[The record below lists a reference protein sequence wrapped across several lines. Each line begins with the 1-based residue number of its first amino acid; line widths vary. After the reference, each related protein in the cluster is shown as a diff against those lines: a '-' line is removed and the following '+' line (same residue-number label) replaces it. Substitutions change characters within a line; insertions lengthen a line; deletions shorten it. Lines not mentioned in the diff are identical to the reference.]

1 MTPRPLADII
11 QRIIDTEEKYAVEDQ
26 TIRGATFKT
35 FKNAPHDLRAVL
47 DLCLTYEDAEFL
59 VYQDERYTFKE
70 VHNITNRIADVLIT
84 IYGIGPGDPVAL
96 VMRNTPEYPMLMMAL
111 ASVGA
116 LTVCLNS
123 WWTEKELKYGF
134 LDCGASLAFVDEER
148 SEKIRSFASDLGI
161 KLVQVRDANTNKT
174 QVFWDQLAGESEN
187 LAAKVTIDKDDD
199 FVVLY
204 TSGSTGYPKGVVLT
218 HRNIASTIHSWF
230 FGLHVQDILGVRP
243 APMIDETG
251 KLYQG
256 GILVATPFFH
266 VSGTL
271 PFFLALSIGGKL
283 IILHKWDPV
292 QAAKLVEKEKI
303 SRVGG
308 VPTMAAELI
317 DAATETGANIQSL
330 RFLDTGGAQRP
341 EQHPAK
347 VVKAV
352 PHILTG
358 TSYGLTESGGL
369 GITMRGTAYLDNPL
383 AAGRPTPPLLE
394 IKIVD
399 EQYEQVPVG
408 QVGELLL
415 KSPANMRCYLN
426 RPEDTAQTLRDG
438 WLSTG
443 DLAKIDEEGIV
454 YIVDRKKN
462 IIIRGGE
469 NISCAEV
476 QTVLHYHPDV
486 LEVCVFPI
494 ADDRLGETVGAAVFI
509 SNSTKTSG
517 DELRS
522 FLRQYLAEYKIPTKI
537 WLRNQPLPRGASEK
551 IDQLTIRAE
560 YTS

>member
-1 MTPRPLADII
+1 MKPRPLAEVI
-11 QRIIDTEEKYAVEDQ
+11 QRVVDTEEKYAIEDQ
-26 TIRGATFKT
+26 TIRGVTLKT
-35 FKNAPHDLRAVL
+35 FKNAPHDLREVL
-47 DLCLTYEDAEFL
+47 DLCLIHNDAEFL
-59 VYQDERYTFKE
+59 IYQDERYTFRE
-70 VHNITNRIADVLIT
+70 VYNITKKIADILIT
-84 IYGIGPGDPVAL
+84 TYRIRPGDPVAL
-96 VMRNTPEYPMLMMAL
+96 VMRNTPEYPMLMMAI

-134 LDCGASLAFVDEER
+134 LDCGASLAFVDAQR
-148 SEKIRSFASDLGI
+148 SEKIIPFSCDLGI
-161 KLVQVRDANTNKT
+161 KLVEVRDAKTNKN
-174 QVFWDQLAGESEN
+174 QAFWGQLAGESEN
-187 LAAKVTIDKDDD
+187 LAAKVSIGKDND

-230 FGLHVQDILGVRP
+230 FGLHVQDLLGVKP
-243 APMIDETG
+243 APMIDG
-251 KLYQG
+251 AGRPYQG
-256 GILVATPFFH
+256 GVLVATPFFH

-271 PFFLALSIGGKL
+271 PFFLALSLGGKL
-283 IILHKWDPV
+283 IILHKWDPIL
-292 QAAKLVEKEKI
+292 AAKLVEKEKI
-303 SRVGG
+303 SRMGG

-317 DAATETGANIQSL
+317 DAATQTGANIQSL

-347 VVKAV
+347 VVEAV

-358 TSYGLTESGGL
+358 TAYGLTESGGL
-369 GITMRGTAYLDNPL
+369 GITIRGAAYLDNPL

-399 EQYEQVPVG
+399 EKYEEVPVG
-408 QVGELLL
+408 QIGELLL

-476 QTVLHYHPDV
+476 QTIFHCHPDV
-486 LEVCVFPI
+486 VEVCVFPV

-509 SNSTKTSG
+509 SDSAKTSV

-522 FLRQYLAEYKIPTKI
+522 FLRQNLADYKIPTKI
-537 WLRNQPLPRGASEK
+537 WLRNTPLPRGASEK
-551 IDQLTIRAE
+551 IDQQKIRAE
-560 YTS
+560 YTG

>member
-1 MTPRPLADII
+1 MKPRPLAEVI
-11 QRIIDTEEKYAVEDQ
+11 QRVVDTEEKYAIEDQ
-26 TIRGATFKT
+26 TIRGVTLKT
-35 FKNAPHDLRAVL
+35 FKNAPHDLREVL
-47 DLCLTYEDAEFL
+47 DLCLIHNDAEFL
-59 VYQDERYTFKE
+59 IYQDERYTFKE
-70 VHNITNRIADVLIT
+70 VYNITKKIADILIT
-84 IYGIGPGDPVAL
+84 TYRIRPGDPVAL
-96 VMRNTPEYPMLMMAL
+96 VMRNTPEYPMLMMAI

-134 LDCGASLAFVDEER
+134 LDCGASLAFVDAQR
-148 SEKIRSFASDLGI
+148 SEKIIPFSCDLGI
-161 KLVQVRDANTNKT
+161 KLVEVRDAKTNKN
-174 QVFWDQLAGESEN
+174 QAFWGQLAGESEN
-187 LAAKVTIDKDDD
+187 LAAKVSIDKDDD

-204 TSGSTGYPKGVVLT
+204 TSGSTGYPKGVILT

-230 FGLHVQDILGVRP
+230 FGLHVQDLLGVKP
-243 APMIDETG
+243 APMIDG
-251 KLYQG
+251 AGRPYQG
-256 GILVATPFFH
+256 GVLVATPFFH

-271 PFFLALSIGGKL
+271 PFFLALSLGAKL
-283 IILHKWDPV
+283 IILHKWDPIL
-292 QAAKLVEKEKI
+292 AAKLVEKEKI
-303 SRVGG
+303 SRMGG

-317 DAATETGANIQSL
+317 DAATQTGANIQSL

-347 VVKAV
+347 VMEAV

-358 TSYGLTESGGL
+358 TTYGLTESGGL
-369 GITMRGTAYLDNPL
+369 GITIRGAAYLDNPL

-399 EQYEQVPVG
+399 EKYEEVPVG
-408 QVGELLL
+408 QIGELLL

-476 QTVLHYHPDV
+476 QTIFHCHPDV
-486 LEVCVFPI
+486 VEVCVFPV

-509 SNSTKTSG
+509 SDSAKTSV

-522 FLRQYLAEYKIPTKI
+522 FLRQNLADYKIPTKI
-537 WLRNQPLPRGASEK
+537 WLRNTPLPRGASEK
-551 IDQLTIRAE
+551 IDQQKIRAE
-560 YTS
+560 YTG

>member
-1 MTPRPLADII
+1 MKPRPLAEVI
-11 QRIIDTEEKYAVEDQ
+11 QRVVDTEEKYAIEDQ
-26 TIRGATFKT
+26 TIRGVTLKT
-35 FKNAPHDLRAVL
+35 FKNAPHDLREVL
-47 DLCLTYEDAEFL
+47 DLCLIHNDAEFL
-59 VYQDERYTFKE
+59 IYQDERYTFKE
-70 VHNITNRIADVLIT
+70 VYNITKRIADILIT
-84 IYGIGPGDPVAL
+84 TYKIRPGDPVAL
-96 VMRNTPEYPMLMMAL
+96 VMRNTPEYPMLMMAI

-134 LDCGASLAFVDEER
+134 LDCGASLAFVDAQR
-148 SEKIRSFASDLGI
+148 SEKIIPFSSDLGI
-161 KLVQVRDANTNKT
+161 KLVEVRDAKTNKN
-174 QVFWDQLAGESEN
+174 QAFWGQLAGESEN
-187 LAAKVTIDKDDD
+187 LAAKVSIGKDDD

-230 FGLHVQDILGVRP
+230 FGLHVQDLLGVKP
-243 APMIDETG
+243 APMIDG
-251 KLYQG
+251 AGRPYQG
-256 GILVATPFFH
+256 GVLVATPFFH

-271 PFFLALSIGGKL
+271 PFFLALSLGGKL
-283 IILHKWDPV
+283 IILHKWDPIL
-292 QAAKLVEKEKI
+292 AAKLVEKEKI
-303 SRVGG
+303 SRMGG

-317 DAATETGANIQSL
+317 DAATQTGANIQSL

-347 VVKAV
+347 VVEAV

-358 TSYGLTESGGL
+358 TAYGLTESGGL
-369 GITMRGTAYLDNPL
+369 GITIRGAAYLDNPL

-399 EQYEQVPVG
+399 EKYEEVPVG
-408 QVGELLL
+408 QIGELLL

-476 QTVLHYHPDV
+476 QTIFHCHPDV
-486 LEVCVFPI
+486 VEVCVFPV

-509 SNSTKTSG
+509 SDSAKTSV

-522 FLRQYLAEYKIPTKI
+522 FLRQNLADYKIPTKI
-537 WLRNQPLPRGASEK
+537 WLRNTPLPRGASEK
-551 IDQLTIRAE
+551 IDQQKIRAE
-560 YTS
+560 YTG

>member
-1 MTPRPLADII
+1 MTPKPLAEVI
-11 QRIIDTEEKYAVEDQ
+11 QRVIDTEEKYAIEDQ
-26 TIRGATFKT
+26 TIRGVTLKT
-35 FKNAPHDLRAVL
+35 FKNAPNDLREVL
-47 DLCLTYEDAEFL
+47 DLCLTHNDAEFL
-59 VYQDERYTFKE
+59 IYQDERYTFKE
-70 VHNITNRIADVLIT
+70 VYNITKRIADILIT
-84 IYGIGPGDPVAL
+84 TYRIRPGDPVAL

-134 LDCGASLAFVDEER
+134 LDCGASLAFVDAQR
-148 SEKIRSFASDLGI
+148 SEKIIPFSSDLGI
-161 KLVQVRDANTNKT
+161 KLVEVRDAKTNRN
-174 QVFWDQLAGESEN
+174 QAFWGQLAGESEN
-187 LAAKVTIDKDDD
+187 LAAKVSIGKDND

-230 FGLHVQDILGVRP
+230 FGLHVQDLLGVKP
-243 APMIDETG
+243 APMIDEAGTP
-251 KLYQG
+251 YQG
-256 GILVATPFFH
+256 GVLVATPFFH

-271 PFFLALSIGGKL
+271 PFFLALSLGGKL
-283 IILHKWDPV
+283 IILHKWDPIL
-292 QAAKLVEKEKI
+292 AAKLVEKEKI

-330 RFLDTGGAQRP
+330 RFLDTGGAQCP
-341 EQHPAK
+341 EQYPAK

-358 TSYGLTESGGL
+358 TTYGLTESGGL
-369 GITMRGTAYLDNPL
+369 GITMRGAAYLDNPL

-394 IKIVD
+394 IKVVD
-399 EQYEQVPVG
+399 EKYEDVPVG
-408 QVGELLL
+408 QIGELLL
-415 KSPANMRCYLN
+415 KSPSNMRCYLN

-476 QTVLHYHPDV
+476 QTIFNCHPDV
-486 LEVCVFPI
+486 VEVCVFPV

-509 SNSTKTSG
+509 SDSAKTSE

-522 FLRQYLAEYKIPTKI
+522 FLRQNLADYKIPAKI
-537 WLRNQPLPRGASEK
+537 WLRNTPLPRGASEK
-551 IDQLTIRAE
+551 IDQLKIKAE
-560 YTS
+560 YTG

>member
-1 MTPRPLADII
+1 MKPRPLAEVI
-11 QRIIDTEEKYAVEDQ
+11 QRVVDTEEKYAIEDQ
-26 TIRGATFKT
+26 TIRGVTLKT
-35 FKNAPHDLRAVL
+35 FKNAPHDLREVL
-47 DLCLTYEDAEFL
+47 DLCLIHNDAEFL
-59 VYQDERYTFKE
+59 IYQDERYTFRE
-70 VHNITNRIADVLIT
+70 VYNITKKIADILIT
-84 IYGIGPGDPVAL
+84 TYRIRPGDPVAL
-96 VMRNTPEYPMLMMAL
+96 VMRNTPEYPMLMMAI

-134 LDCGASLAFVDEER
+134 LDCGASLAFVDAQR
-148 SEKIRSFASDLGI
+148 SEKIIPFSCDLGI
-161 KLVQVRDANTNKT
+161 KLVEVRDAKTNKN
-174 QVFWDQLAGESEN
+174 QAFWGQLAGESEN
-187 LAAKVTIDKDDD
+187 LAAKVSIDKDDD

-204 TSGSTGYPKGVVLT
+204 TSGSTGYPKGVILT

-230 FGLHVQDILGVRP
+230 FGLHVQDLLGVKP
-243 APMIDETG
+243 APMIDG
-251 KLYQG
+251 AGRPYQG
-256 GILVATPFFH
+256 GVLVATPFFH

-271 PFFLALSIGGKL
+271 PFFLALSLGGKL
-283 IILHKWDPV
+283 IILHKWDPIL
-292 QAAKLVEKEKI
+292 AAKLVEKEKI
-303 SRVGG
+303 SRMGG

-317 DAATETGANIQSL
+317 DAATQTGANIQSL

-347 VVKAV
+347 VVEAV

-358 TSYGLTESGGL
+358 TAYGLTESGGL
-369 GITMRGTAYLDNPL
+369 GITIRGAAYLDNPL

-399 EQYEQVPVG
+399 EKYEEVPVG
-408 QVGELLL
+408 QIGELLL

-476 QTVLHYHPDV
+476 QTIFHCHPDV
-486 LEVCVFPI
+486 VEVCVFPV

-509 SNSTKTSG
+509 SDSAKTSV

-522 FLRQYLAEYKIPTKI
+522 FLRQNLADYKIPTKI
-537 WLRNQPLPRGASEK
+537 WLRNTPLPRGASEK
-551 IDQLTIRAE
+551 IDQQKIRAE
-560 YTS
+560 YTG

>member
-1 MTPRPLADII
+1 MKSRPLAEVI
-11 QRIIDTEEKYAVEDQ
+11 QRVVDTEEKYAIEDQ
-26 TIRGATFKT
+26 TIRGVTLKT
-35 FKNAPHDLRAVL
+35 FKNAPHDLREVL
-47 DLCLTYEDAEFL
+47 DLCLIHNDAEFL
-59 VYQDERYTFKE
+59 IYQDERYTFRE
-70 VHNITNRIADVLIT
+70 VYNITKKIADILIT
-84 IYGIGPGDPVAL
+84 TYRIRPGDPVAL
-96 VMRNTPEYPMLMMAL
+96 VMRNTPEYPMLMMAI

-134 LDCGASLAFVDEER
+134 LDCGASLAFVDAQR
-148 SEKIRSFASDLGI
+148 SEKIIPFSSDLGI
-161 KLVQVRDANTNKT
+161 KLVEVRDAKTNKN
-174 QVFWDQLAGESEN
+174 QAFWGQLAGESEN
-187 LAAKVTIDKDDD
+187 LAAKVSIGKDDD

-230 FGLHVQDILGVRP
+230 FGLHVQDLLGVKP
-243 APMIDETG
+243 APMIDG
-251 KLYQG
+251 AGRPYQG
-256 GILVATPFFH
+256 GVLVATPFFH

-271 PFFLALSIGGKL
+271 PFFLALSLGGKL
-283 IILHKWDPV
+283 IILHKWDPIL
-292 QAAKLVEKEKI
+292 AAKLVEKEKI
-303 SRVGG
+303 SRMGG

-317 DAATETGANIQSL
+317 DAATQTGANIQSL

-347 VVKAV
+347 VVEAV

-358 TSYGLTESGGL
+358 TAYGLTESGGL
-369 GITMRGTAYLDNPL
+369 GITIRGAAYLDNPL

-399 EQYEQVPVG
+399 EKYEEVPVG
-408 QVGELLL
+408 QIGELLL

-476 QTVLHYHPDV
+476 QTIFHCHPDV
-486 LEVCVFPI
+486 VEVCVFPV

-509 SNSTKTSG
+509 SDSAKTSV

-522 FLRQYLAEYKIPTKI
+522 FLRQNLADYKIPTKI
-537 WLRNQPLPRGASEK
+537 WLRNTPLPRGASEK
-551 IDQLTIRAE
+551 IDQQKIRAE
-560 YTS
+560 YTG

>member
-1 MTPRPLADII
+1 MKPRPLAEVI
-11 QRIIDTEEKYAVEDQ
+11 QRVVDTEEKYAIEDQ
-26 TIRGATFKT
+26 TIRGVTLKT
-35 FKNAPHDLRAVL
+35 FKNAPHDLREVL
-47 DLCLTYEDAEFL
+47 DLCLIHNDAEFL
-59 VYQDERYTFKE
+59 IYQDERYTFKE
-70 VHNITNRIADVLIT
+70 VYNITKRIADILIT
-84 IYGIGPGDPVAL
+84 TYRIRPGDPVAL
-96 VMRNTPEYPMLMMAL
+96 VMRNTPEYPMLMMAI

-134 LDCGASLAFVDEER
+134 LDCGASLAFVDAQR
-148 SEKIRSFASDLGI
+148 SEKIIPFSCDLGI
-161 KLVQVRDANTNKT
+161 KLVEVRDAKTNKN
-174 QVFWDQLAGESEN
+174 QAFWGQLAGESEN
-187 LAAKVTIDKDDD
+187 LAAKVSIGKDDD

-230 FGLHVQDILGVRP
+230 FGLHVQDLLGVKP
-243 APMIDETG
+243 APMIDGTG
-251 KLYQG
+251 RPYQG
-256 GILVATPFFH
+256 GVLVATPFFH

-271 PFFLALSIGGKL
+271 PFFLALSLGGKL
-283 IILHKWDPV
+283 IILHKWDPIL
-292 QAAKLVEKEKI
+292 AAKLVEKEKI
-303 SRVGG
+303 SRMGG

-317 DAATETGANIQSL
+317 DAATQTGANIQSL

-347 VVKAV
+347 VVEAV

-358 TSYGLTESGGL
+358 TAYGLTESGGL
-369 GITMRGTAYLDNPL
+369 GITIRGAAYLDNPL

-399 EQYEQVPVG
+399 EKYEEVPVG
-408 QVGELLL
+408 QIGELLL

-476 QTVLHYHPDV
+476 QTIFHCHPDV
-486 LEVCVFPI
+486 VEVCVFPV

-509 SNSTKTSG
+509 SDSAKTSV

-522 FLRQYLAEYKIPTKI
+522 FLRQNLADYKIPTKI
-537 WLRNQPLPRGASEK
+537 WLRNTPLPRGASEK
-551 IDQLTIRAE
+551 IDQQKIRAE
-560 YTS
+560 YTG

>member
-1 MTPRPLADII
+1 MKPRPLAEVI
-11 QRIIDTEEKYAVEDQ
+11 QRVVDTEEKYAIEDQ
-26 TIRGATFKT
+26 TIRGVTLKT
-35 FKNAPHDLRAVL
+35 FKNAPHDLREVL
-47 DLCLTYEDAEFL
+47 DLCLIHNDAEFL
-59 VYQDERYTFKE
+59 IYQDERYTFRE
-70 VHNITNRIADVLIT
+70 VYNITKKIADILIT
-84 IYGIGPGDPVAL
+84 TYRIRPGDPVAL
-96 VMRNTPEYPMLMMAL
+96 VMRNTPEYPMLMMAI

-134 LDCGASLAFVDEER
+134 LDCGASLAFVDAQR
-148 SEKIRSFASDLGI
+148 SEKIIPFSCDLGI
-161 KLVQVRDANTNKT
+161 KLVEVRDAKTNKN
-174 QVFWDQLAGESEN
+174 QAFWGQLAGESEN
-187 LAAKVTIDKDDD
+187 LAAKVSIGKDDD

-230 FGLHVQDILGVRP
+230 FGLHVQDLLGVKP
-243 APMIDETG
+243 APMIDGTG
-251 KLYQG
+251 RPYQG
-256 GILVATPFFH
+256 GVLVATPFFH

-271 PFFLALSIGGKL
+271 PFFLALSLGGKL
-283 IILHKWDPV
+283 IILHKWDPIL
-292 QAAKLVEKEKI
+292 AAKLVEKEKI
-303 SRVGG
+303 SRMGG

-317 DAATETGANIQSL
+317 DAATQTGANIQSL

-341 EQHPAK
+341 EQHAAK
-347 VVKAV
+347 VVEAV

-358 TSYGLTESGGL
+358 TTYGLTESGGL
-369 GITMRGTAYLDNPL
+369 GITIRGAAYLDNPL

-399 EQYEQVPVG
+399 EKYEEVPVG
-408 QVGELLL
+408 QIGELLL

-476 QTVLHYHPDV
+476 QTIFHCHPDV
-486 LEVCVFPI
+486 VEVCVFPV

-509 SNSTKTSG
+509 SDSAKTSV

-522 FLRQYLAEYKIPTKI
+522 FLRQNLADYKIPTKI
-537 WLRNQPLPRGASEK
+537 WLRNTPLPRGASEK
-551 IDQLTIRAE
+551 IDQQKIRAE
-560 YTS
+560 YTG

>member
-1 MTPRPLADII
+1 MKPRPLAEVI
-11 QRIIDTEEKYAVEDQ
+11 QRVVDTEEKYAIEDQ
-26 TIRGATFKT
+26 TIRGVTLKT
-35 FKNAPHDLRAVL
+35 FKNAPHDLREVL
-47 DLCLTYEDAEFL
+47 DLCLIHNDAEFL
-59 VYQDERYTFKE
+59 IYQDERYTFRE
-70 VHNITNRIADVLIT
+70 VYNITKKIADILIT
-84 IYGIGPGDPVAL
+84 TYRIRPGDPVAL
-96 VMRNTPEYPMLMMAL
+96 VMRNTPEYPMLMMAI

-134 LDCGASLAFVDEER
+134 LDCGASLAFVDAQR
-148 SEKIRSFASDLGI
+148 SEKIIPFSCDLGI
-161 KLVQVRDANTNKT
+161 KLVEVRDAKTNKN
-174 QVFWDQLAGESEN
+174 QAFWGQLAGESEN
-187 LAAKVTIDKDDD
+187 LAAKVSIGKDDD

-204 TSGSTGYPKGVVLT
+204 TSGSTGYPKGVILT

-230 FGLHVQDILGVRP
+230 FGLHVQDLLGVKP
-243 APMIDETG
+243 APMIDG
-251 KLYQG
+251 AGRPYQG
-256 GILVATPFFH
+256 GVLVATPFFH

-271 PFFLALSIGGKL
+271 PFFLALSLGGKL
-283 IILHKWDPV
+283 IILHKWDPIL
-292 QAAKLVEKEKI
+292 AAKLVEKEKI
-303 SRVGG
+303 SRMGG

-317 DAATETGANIQSL
+317 DAATQTGANIQSL

-347 VVKAV
+347 VVEAV

-358 TSYGLTESGGL
+358 TAYGLTESGGL
-369 GITMRGTAYLDNPL
+369 GITIRGAAYLDNPL

-399 EQYEQVPVG
+399 EKYEEVPVG
-408 QVGELLL
+408 QIGELLL

-476 QTVLHYHPDV
+476 QTIFHCHPDV
-486 LEVCVFPI
+486 VEVCVFPV

-509 SNSTKTSG
+509 SDSAKTSV

-522 FLRQYLAEYKIPTKI
+522 FLRQNLADYKIPTKI
-537 WLRNQPLPRGASEK
+537 WLRNTPLPRGASEK
-551 IDQLTIRAE
+551 IDQQKIRAE
-560 YTS
+560 YTG

>member
-1 MTPRPLADII
+1 MIPRPLAEVI
-11 QRIIDTEEKYAVEDQ
+11 QRVIDTEEKYAIEDQ
-26 TIRGATFKT
+26 TIRGVTLKT
-35 FKNAPHDLRAVL
+35 FKNAPHDLREVL
-47 DLCLTYEDAEFL
+47 DLCLTHNDAEFL
-59 VYQDERYTFKE
+59 IYQDERYTFKE
-70 VHNITNRIADVLIT
+70 VYNITKRIADILIT
-84 IYGIGPGDPVAL
+84 TYKIRPGDPVAL
-96 VMRNTPEYPMLMMAL
+96 VMRNTPEYPMLMMAI
-111 ASVGA
+111 ASIGA

-134 LDCGASLAFVDEER
+134 LDCGASLAFVDAQR
-148 SEKIRSFASDLGI
+148 NEKIIPFSSDLGI
-161 KLVQVRDANTNKT
+161 KLVEVRDAETNKN
-174 QVFWDQLAGESEN
+174 QAFWGQLSGESEN
-187 LAAKVTIDKDDD
+187 LAAKVSIGKDND

-230 FGLHVQDILGVRP
+230 FGLRVQDLLGVKP

-251 KLYQG
+251 KPYQG
-256 GILVATPFFH
+256 GVLVATPFFH

-271 PFFLALSIGGKL
+271 PFFLALSLGGKL
-283 IILHKWDPV
+283 IVLHKWDPIL
-292 QAAKLVEKEKI
+292 AAKLVEKEKI
-303 SRVGG
+303 SRMGG

-330 RFLDTGGAQRP
+330 RFLDTGGAQCP

-347 VVKAV
+347 VVEAV

-358 TSYGLTESGGL
+358 TTYGLTESGGL
-369 GITMRGTAYLDNPL
+369 GITMRGAAYLDNPL

-394 IKIVD
+394 IKVVD
-399 EQYEQVPVG
+399 EKHEEVPVG
-408 QVGELLL
+408 QIGELLL

-476 QTVLHYHPDV
+476 QTIFHCHPDV
-486 LEVCVFPI
+486 VEVCVFPV

-509 SNSTKTSG
+509 SDSAKTSE

-522 FLRQYLAEYKIPTKI
+522 FLRQNLADYKIPAKI
-537 WLRNQPLPRGASEK
+537 WLRNTPLPRGASEK
-551 IDQLTIRAE
+551 IDQLKIKAE
-560 YTS
+560 YSG

>member
-1 MTPRPLADII
+1 MKPRPLAEVI
-11 QRIIDTEEKYAVEDQ
+11 QRVVDTEEKYAIEDQ
-26 TIRGATFKT
+26 TIRGVTLKT
-35 FKNAPHDLRAVL
+35 FKNAPHDLREVL
-47 DLCLTYEDAEFL
+47 DLCLIHNDAEFL
-59 VYQDERYTFKE
+59 IYQDERYTFKE
-70 VHNITNRIADVLIT
+70 VYNITKRIADILIT
-84 IYGIGPGDPVAL
+84 TYRIRPGDPVAL
-96 VMRNTPEYPMLMMAL
+96 VMRNTPEYPMLMMAI

-134 LDCGASLAFVDEER
+134 LDCGASLAFVDAQR
-148 SEKIRSFASDLGI
+148 SEKIIPFSCDLGI
-161 KLVQVRDANTNKT
+161 KLVEVRDAKTNKN
-174 QVFWDQLAGESEN
+174 QAFWGQLAGESEN
-187 LAAKVTIDKDDD
+187 LAAKVSIGKDDD

-230 FGLHVQDILGVRP
+230 FGLHVQDLLGVKP
-243 APMIDETG
+243 APMIDG
-251 KLYQG
+251 AGRPYQG
-256 GILVATPFFH
+256 GVLVATPFFH

-271 PFFLALSIGGKL
+271 PFFLALSLGGKL
-283 IILHKWDPV
+283 IILHKWDPIL
-292 QAAKLVEKEKI
+292 AAKLVEKEKI
-303 SRVGG
+303 SRMGG

-317 DAATETGANIQSL
+317 DAATQTGANIQSL

-347 VVKAV
+347 VVEAV

-358 TSYGLTESGGL
+358 TAYGLTESGGL
-369 GITMRGTAYLDNPL
+369 GITIRGAAYLDNPL

-399 EQYEQVPVG
+399 EKYEEVPVG
-408 QVGELLL
+408 QIGELLL

-476 QTVLHYHPDV
+476 QTIFHCHPDV
-486 LEVCVFPI
+486 VEVCVFPV

-509 SNSTKTSG
+509 SDSAKTSV

-522 FLRQYLAEYKIPTKI
+522 FLRQNLADYKIPTKI
-537 WLRNQPLPRGASEK
+537 WLRNTPLPRGASEK
-551 IDQLTIRAE
+551 IDQQKIRAE
-560 YTS
+560 YTG

>member
-1 MTPRPLADII
+1 MKPRPLAEVI
-11 QRIIDTEEKYAVEDQ
+11 QRVVDTEEKYAIEDQ
-26 TIRGATFKT
+26 TIRGVTLKT
-35 FKNAPHDLRAVL
+35 FKNAPHDLREVL
-47 DLCLTYEDAEFL
+47 DLCLIHNDAEFL
-59 VYQDERYTFKE
+59 IYQDERYTFRE
-70 VHNITNRIADVLIT
+70 VYNITKKIADILIT
-84 IYGIGPGDPVAL
+84 TYRIRPGDPVAL
-96 VMRNTPEYPMLMMAL
+96 VMRNTPEYPMLMMAI

-134 LDCGASLAFVDEER
+134 LDCGASLAFVDAQR
-148 SEKIRSFASDLGI
+148 SEKIIPFSCDLGI
-161 KLVQVRDANTNKT
+161 KLVEVRDAKTNKN
-174 QVFWDQLAGESEN
+174 QAFWGQLAGESEN
-187 LAAKVTIDKDDD
+187 LAAKVSIDKDDD

-204 TSGSTGYPKGVVLT
+204 TSGSTGYPKGVILT

-230 FGLHVQDILGVRP
+230 FGLHVQDLLGVKP
-243 APMIDETG
+243 APMIDG
-251 KLYQG
+251 AGRPYQG
-256 GILVATPFFH
+256 GVLVATPFFH

-271 PFFLALSIGGKL
+271 PFFLALSLGGKL
-283 IILHKWDPV
+283 IILHKWDPIL
-292 QAAKLVEKEKI
+292 AAKLVEKEKI
-303 SRVGG
+303 SRMGG

-317 DAATETGANIQSL
+317 DAATQTRANIQSL

-347 VVKAV
+347 VVEAV

-358 TSYGLTESGGL
+358 TAYGLTESGGL
-369 GITMRGTAYLDNPL
+369 GITIRGAAYLDNPL

-399 EQYEQVPVG
+399 EKYEEVPVG
-408 QVGELLL
+408 QIGELLL

-426 RPEDTAQTLRDG
+426 RPEDTAQTLKDG

-476 QTVLHYHPDV
+476 QTIFHCHPDV
-486 LEVCVFPI
+486 VEVCVFPV

-509 SNSTKTSG
+509 SDSAKTSV

-522 FLRQYLAEYKIPTKI
+522 FLRQNLADYKIPTKI
-537 WLRNQPLPRGASEK
+537 WLRNTPLPRGASEK
-551 IDQLTIRAE
+551 IDQQKIRAE
-560 YTS
+560 YTG